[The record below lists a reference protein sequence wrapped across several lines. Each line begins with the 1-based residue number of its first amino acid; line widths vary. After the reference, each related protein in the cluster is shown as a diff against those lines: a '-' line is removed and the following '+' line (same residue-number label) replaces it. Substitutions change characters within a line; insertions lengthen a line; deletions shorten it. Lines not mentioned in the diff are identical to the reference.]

1 MELPESIQTRMQ
13 EMLDSDLSGMTP
25 ERLNRFSEKLD
36 ALYAEIEALE
46 PENTESEEFLDWEET
61 LEQLDDLMDDVN
73 DSLDTG
79 I

>member
-25 ERLNRFSEKLD
+25 ERLNRFREKLD
-36 ALYAEIEALE
+36 VLYAEIEALE
-46 PENTESEEFLDWEET
+46 PEDTESEEFLDWEET

-73 DSLDTG
+73 DSLDAG

>member
-13 EMLDSDLSGMTP
+13 EMLDSDLSSMTP
-25 ERLNRFSEKLD
+25 ERLNRFREKLD

-46 PENTESEEFLDWEET
+46 PEDTESEEFLDWEET

-73 DSLDTG
+73 DSLDAG

>member
-13 EMLDSDLSGMTP
+13 EMLDSDLSCMTP
-25 ERLNRFSEKLD
+25 ERLNRFREELD

-46 PENTESEEFLDWEET
+46 PEDTESEEFLDWEET

>member
-25 ERLNRFSEKLD
+25 ERLNRFREKLD
-36 ALYAEIEALE
+36 ALNAEIEALE
-46 PENTESEEFLDWEET
+46 PEDTESEEFLDWEET

-73 DSLDTG
+73 DSLDAG

>member
-13 EMLDSDLSGMTP
+13 EMLDSDLSGMTS
-25 ERLNRFSEKLD
+25 ERLNRFREKLD

-46 PENTESEEFLDWEET
+46 PEDTESEEFLDWEET